1 MILRQVANKL
11 LFLKPLL
18 NFVFLLSLSVIIYLF
33 LFSSITLQ
41 NQYALPSLLL
51 ALWSVLFSALLGL
64 SANAPDEK
72 LIASGWLRKLRY
84 KLTKGIFTLSV
95 VIFIF
100 MTLAVLHITI
110 KLFSIWLAF

>member
-1 MILRQVANKL
+1 MVLREVANKL

-18 NFVFLLSLSVIIYLF
+18 NFTFLFCFCVIIYLF

-51 ALWSVLFSALLGL
+51 ALWSLLFSALLGL
-64 SANAPDEK
+64 LANAPYEK
-72 LIASGWLRKLRY
+72 VLDNSWLRKFRY
-84 KLTKGIFTLSV
+84 KLTKGLFTISI

-100 MTLAVLHITI
+100 MTLAVLRITI
-110 KLFSIWLAF
+110 KLFSVWL